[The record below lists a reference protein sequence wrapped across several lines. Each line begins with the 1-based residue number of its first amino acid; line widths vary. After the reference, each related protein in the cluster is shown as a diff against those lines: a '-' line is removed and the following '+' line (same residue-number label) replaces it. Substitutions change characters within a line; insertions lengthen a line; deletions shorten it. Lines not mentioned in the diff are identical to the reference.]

1 MMEIG
6 CGTARET
13 FSESRGFW
21 DLIALSVSL
30 RKLVSCSGN
39 PCPERIVWCIAA
51 DEGKRGSEDG
61 VGGMHAPAE
70 GAVSPCGN
78 PQAYFR

>member
-1 MMEIG
+1 MAQLE
-6 CGTARET
+6 RH
-13 FSESRGFW
+13 SVSPRRFW
-21 DLIALSVSL
+21 DPIALSVSL
-30 RKLVSCSGN
+30 RKSVSCSGN

-70 GAVSPCGN
+70 GAISPCGN
-78 PQAYFR
+78 PEAYFR